1 MEPVDARV
9 RGLSLDDKF
18 KLSLLQ
24 YTGGVWERGGV
35 ASLGNARLP
44 KEGEGVLARTGLIS
58 SLRSLDS
65 LAIDTLR
72 RTTVEFASNSTGVDL
87 LFATGVFQIGR
98 GSLDT
103 LLLCCAAERLVF
115 CFVSD
120 CELSD
125 LSNLGIAVVVFFSRG
140 SIPEGSLR
148 SLSVDTTD

>member
-18 KLSLLQ
+18 NVSLLQ
-24 YTGGVWERGGV
+24 YTGGVWERRGV
-35 ASLGNARLP
+35 ASLGDARLP

-58 SLRSLDS
+58 SL
-65 LAIDTLR
+65 AIATIR

-87 LFATGVFQIGR
+87 LFATGVFQTGR

-103 LLLCCAAERLVF
+103 SLLCCAAERLVF

-125 LSNLGIAVVVFFSRG
+125 LSNLGIALLVFFGRG
-140 SIPEGSLR
+140 SISEGSLR
-148 SLSVDTTD
+148 SLSVDITD